1 MSEYN
6 IELDTRTMNAQN
18 LQQLLD
24 QKTKPIG
31 SLGRLEE
38 LAVRVASVTG
48 ESSAEK
54 FTASLTI
61 FAADHGIAEEGVSAF
76 PQEVTGQMVANFL
89 ANGAAANA
97 IAGELG
103 IPVSVVDCGVKSLL
117 VNGTDLIDMR
127 LGAGASNSAQ
137 GPAMTQEVAAKAIS
151 QGQSYG
157 QSLASTIVCFGEMGI
172 ANTSS
177 ATLLAHKLSGISIA
191 DLIGRG
197 TGIDDAGLNHK
208 KSILERAAAR
218 TGQLVPIDALAEVG
232 GFEIGTMAGA
242 IIGAAASK
250 KVVVVD
256 GFIATAA
263 SALARAL
270 AAECEAS
277 MVYAHRSAE
286 QGHATLLEWL
296 QAKPLLD
303 LEMRLGE
310 GTGALLAVP
319 IIRASVSLFGM
330 ASFADAGVSGRSGD
344 E

>member
-1 MSEYN
+1 MNS
-6 IELDTRTMNAQN
+6 RTF
-18 LQQLLD
+18 QQLLD

-31 SLGRLEE
+31 SLGGLEE
-38 LAVRVASVTG
+38 LAVRVASVTNDTRPG
-48 ESSAEK
+48 TLS
-54 FTASLTI
+54 ASLTI

-76 PQEVTGQMVANFL
+76 PQEVTGQMVSNFL
-89 ANGAAANA
+89 AEGAAANA

-103 IPVSVVDCGVKSLL
+103 IPVAVVDCGVKDVL
-117 VNGTDLIDMR
+117 VSREDLINMR
-127 LGAGASNSAQ
+127 LGAGTANSAQ
-137 GPAMTQEVAAKAIS
+137 GPAMSQEVAAKAIS

-157 QSLASTIVCFGEMGI
+157 RSLTSKIVCFGEMGI

-177 ATLLAHKLSGISIA
+177 ATLLANKLSGILIA

-197 TGIDDAGLNHK
+197 TGVDDAGLKHK
-208 KSILERAAAR
+208 KSVLERAAAR
-218 TGQLVPIDALAEVG
+218 TGRLAPIDALAEVG

-242 IIGAAASK
+242 MIGACASN

-270 AAECEAS
+270 APGCEAS
-277 MVYAHRSAE
+277 MIYAHRSAE
-286 QGHATLLEWL
+286 QGHTAMLEWL
-296 QAKPLLD
+296 KAKPLLD
-303 LEMRLGE
+303 LQMRLGE

-330 ASFADAGVSGRSGD
+330 ASFTDARVSGRSAD
-344 E
+344 K